1 MPPVSDARRDPGPMT
16 EETPLTRHTRNID
29 ETLARFSA
37 VHDEM
42 QAELA
47 EKERR
52 RGKLGKIINKF
63 IDDDDEPFDDGDP
76 PTTTIRVD
84 ANPRRRFARRTT
96 PADGAESAEQP
107 HEDDEF
113 DAKLDHGDD
122 DDDPPPPSVKAK
134 TVVPAPSAK
143 PAPAR
148 MAGRAVAVVLA
159 SMIFLVT
166 GFGWGARGWVDNQF
180 REISALDDDSGLVNE
195 PEKQY
200 GDENFLIVGSDSRA
214 GASEGDNV
222 GTTEDHDGALADAVM
237 VAHIPASRERVVVVS
252 FARDL
257 EVARPE
263 CERWD
268 STTGDYLGEQIP
280 PEEYAQLNEVYG
292 IGGPQCLR
300 KVVQSISGLSF
311 SHFVGID
318 FNGFRDMVDAVDGVE
333 ICTPIPLID
342 DELGTVIPTAGQQ
355 VIDGAAALNY
365 VRARSVQGDITS
377 DYGRMYRQQ
386 LFLSSLLRKVM
397 SSEVLLDPGQL
408 TGFVQAFARNT
419 FGENLSVDG
428 LMTLAQSLQ
437 SLQTG
442 RITFVTLPTVGTANE
457 RNNEVMRPDDVNA
470 LFQAIIDDQPLPD
483 EAPLPGEENESADS
497 DNAGAA
503 AGDDGAGSADS
514 ADLVSPDGIRI
525 QVLNGSEM
533 SGASRTVSASL
544 GELGFD
550 VVFYGNAPAP
560 VDQTTVRYAPQRAAE
575 AATLAA
581 TLNNAVLEEDP
592 SVGGAVVLVIG
603 PDYDGDVSAPSR
615 GTSAGGVSIGPS
627 SLSAADS
634 GEGGEGTED
643 SEGAAGGADGEPS
656 GVPDN
661 LNTINAE
668 NAECGFW
675 EGG

>member
-1 MPPVSDARRDPGPMT
+1 MT
-16 EETPLTRHTRNID
+16 EETPLTKHTRNID

-63 IDDDDEPFDDGDP
+63 IDDEEPFDDGDP
-76 PTTTIRVD
+76 PTTTIRVEE
-84 ANPRRRFARRTT
+84 APRRRFGRRGT
-96 PADGAESAEQP
+96 PAGAEI
-107 HEDDEF
+107 EDDELE
-113 DAKLDHGDD
+113 AKVAAPGG
-122 DDDPPPPSVKAK
+122 DDDPPPPIEAKA
-134 TVVPAPSAK
+134 VVPPPK
-143 PAPAR
+143 RAPASTAR
-148 MAGRAVAVVLA
+148 RAVAVVLA
-159 SMIFLVT
+159 SMILLVT

-180 REISALDDDSGLVNE
+180 RQISALDDDSDLVNQ

-214 GASEGDNV
+214 GAQEGDNV
-222 GTTEDHDGALADAVM
+222 GSVEDHDGALADAVM

-252 FARDL
+252 FGRDL

-268 STTGDYLGEQIP
+268 SHTGDYLGETIP
-280 PEEYAQLNEVYG
+280 PAEFAQLNEVYG

-333 ICTPIPLID
+333 ICTPTPLID
-342 DELGTVIPTAGQQ
+342 RELGVVIPNPGPQ

-365 VRARSVQGDITS
+365 VRARKIEGDPTS
-377 DYGRMYRQQ
+377 DYGRMHRQQ

-408 TGFVQAFARNT
+408 TGFVHAFARNT

-442 RITFVTLPTVGTANE
+442 RITFVTLPTVGTPNE
-457 RNNEVMRPDDVNA
+457 RNSEVMRPDDVDA

-483 EAPLPGEENESADS
+483 EAPLPGQESEPSDS

-503 AGDDGAGSADS
+503 AGEDGAGSADS
-514 ADLVSPDGIRI
+514 AELVSPDGIRI
-525 QVLNGSEM
+525 QVLNGSEL
-533 SGASRTVSASL
+533 SGASRTVATAL

-592 SVGGAVVLVIG
+592 SLGGAVVLLIG

-615 GTSAGGVSIGPS
+615 GTSAGGVNISPS
-627 SLSAADS
+627 SLSAAGS
-634 GEGGEGTED
+634 PEGGEGGE
-643 SEGAAGGADGEPS
+643 GGADGEPS

-661 LNTINAE
+661 LATINAE
-668 NAECGFW
+668 NSDCSFW
-675 EGG
+675 QGG